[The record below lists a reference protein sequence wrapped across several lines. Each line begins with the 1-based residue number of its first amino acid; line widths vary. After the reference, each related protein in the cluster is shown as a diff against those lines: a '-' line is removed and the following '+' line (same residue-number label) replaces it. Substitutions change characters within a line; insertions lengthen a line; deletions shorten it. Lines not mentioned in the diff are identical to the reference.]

1 MANVYEPEFPS
12 GAGAGRARE
21 KPTVTERS
29 TTDLI
34 KDIIGSVQEIVR
46 SEVRLAT
53 TETKEKAVH
62 SGKSAGM
69 LVAGGIVGLY
79 AVAFGLV
86 FVYNVLSNLMWPW
99 LSALILAVVL
109 GVVAIAM
116 IERGRKKLKQI
127 NPKPERTAESV
138 KEDVEWL
145 KHQMR

>member
-1 MANVYEPEFPS
+1 MANTYEPEFS
-12 GAGAGRARE
+12 SSAGAGWARE
-21 KPTVTERS
+21 KTKVTERS

-53 TETKEKAVH
+53 TETKEKAVDT
-62 SGKSAGM
+62 GKSAGM

-79 AVAFGLV
+79 AAAFGLV
-86 FVYNVLSNLMWPW
+86 VIYNVLSNFMWPW
-99 LSALILAVVL
+99 LAALILAVVL
-109 GVVAIAM
+109 SVVAIAM
-116 IERGRKKLKQI
+116 IEKGRKKLKQI